1 MKEELIPLINRLNDE
16 ISGLKSALMVV
27 TKTVFTNTEI
37 RELFGVSAKTIKKWR
52 DDGLLG
58 YSLVGDTY
66 LYTKEDVEEF
76 LCGIHHSPQL
86 LKIRL

>member
-52 DDGLLG
+52 D
-58 YSLVGDTY
+58 
-66 LYTKEDVEEF
+66 VEEF
-76 LCGIHHSPQL
+76 LRGIHHSPQL